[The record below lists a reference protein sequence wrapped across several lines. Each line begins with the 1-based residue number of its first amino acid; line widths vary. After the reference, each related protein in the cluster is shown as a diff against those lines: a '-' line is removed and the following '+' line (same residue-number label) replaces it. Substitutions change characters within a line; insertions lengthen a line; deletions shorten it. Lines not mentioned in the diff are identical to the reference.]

1 MTRKTIPTDVD
12 GHVTGVIE
20 STRIERGGGL
30 LECHLVPWDSEV
42 FGFPVADV
50 TRLELPD
57 DPTADLLLDA
67 FDSWCS
73 DQDVRL
79 VSCRLDHS
87 RLRESM
93 ALEGLGFRFVEVV
106 YEPMLELDAAIDRP
120 SRDILIEPADADD
133 APAIEAIAKE
143 AFTTG
148 RFLLDQRL
156 PPALSG
162 ARYAYWV
169 RTSLSTPAHA
179 VVTARHQG
187 ELVGFFILER
197 RMDGT
202 VYWHL
207 TAVAPAW
214 QGKGIGGDLWRTML
228 LRHRSEGA
236 DRVET
241 TISGHNLPAV
251 NLYARLGFVFRSARM
266 TYHWLRDAVRP

>member
-1 MTRKTIPTDVD
+1 MTRKTIPTVID
-12 GHVTGVIE
+12 GPVTETIE
-20 STRIERGGGL
+20 STRIERGSGV
-30 LECHLVPWDSEV
+30 LECHLVPWDSDV

-50 TRLELPD
+50 ARLELPEAPD
-57 DPTADLLLDA
+57 ADLLLEALDA
-67 FDSWCS
+67 WCA
-73 DQDVRL
+73 DHGVRL
-79 VSCRLDHS
+79 VSCRLDHA

-106 YEPMLELDAAIDRP
+106 YEPRFELDAAIDRP
-120 SRDILIEPADADD
+120 GRDIEIATADPGD
-133 APAIEAIAKE
+133 APAIEAIAQE

-156 PPALSG
+156 PSALSG

-169 RTSLSTPAHA
+169 RSSLRTPAHA
-179 VVTARHQG
+179 VLTATHQG
-187 ELVGFFILER
+187 QLVGFFIVER
-197 RMDGT
+197 RTDGT
-202 VYWHL
+202 MYWHL

-241 TISGHNLPAV
+241 TISGHNLAAI
-251 NLYARLGFVFRSARM
+251 NLYARLGFAFRSARM
-266 TYHWLRDAVRP
+266 TFHWLRDPVPP